1 MRIFGRSPRVART
14 LSAMADETKKL
25 QLGENHRRVVS
36 VLIRRVE
43 AACDGILQDL
53 DRRPGLLLHMEN
65 DIRAEQDGKLRELV
79 GKLRAEV
86 GRVASEV
93 TLDAAVRSRRRS
105 IAARISATMI
115 DLEDV
120 SGSALRGYGTLSPE
134 DECALI
140 EKFARLI
147 VVLEEM
153 ERVAESGE

>member
-1 MRIFGRSPRVART
+1 VARN
-14 LSAMADETKKL
+14 LSVMSDETKKL
-25 QLGENHRRVVS
+25 HLGENHRRVVS

-53 DRRPGLLLHMEN
+53 GRQSGLLLLME
-65 DIRAEQDGKLRELV
+65 DDVSAEHGRKLRELV

-86 GRVASEV
+86 ARVASEV
-93 TLDAAVRSRRRS
+93 TIDPAVRSRRRS

-115 DLEDV
+115 DLEEF
-120 SGSALRGYGTLSPE
+120 SGSALRGYGALPQE
-134 DECALI
+134 DERALI

-153 ERVAESGE
+153 ERIAESSE

>member
-1 MRIFGRSPRVART
+1 
-14 LSAMADETKKL
+14 MADEMKKL

-53 DRRPGLLLHMEN
+53 ERRPGLLLRME
-65 DIRAEQDGKLRELV
+65 DDVRAEQDGRLRELV
-79 GKLRAEV
+79 AKLRAEV

-120 SGSALRGYGTLSPE
+120 SGSALRGYGAMSAE
-134 DECALI
+134 DERVLT

-147 VVLEEM
+147 AVLEEM
-153 ERVAESGE
+153 ERIAEWSE